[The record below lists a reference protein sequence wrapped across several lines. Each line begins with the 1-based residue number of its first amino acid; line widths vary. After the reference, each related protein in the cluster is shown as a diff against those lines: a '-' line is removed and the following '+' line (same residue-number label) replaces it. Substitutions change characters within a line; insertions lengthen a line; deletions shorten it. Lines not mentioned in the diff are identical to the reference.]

1 MSLWRRPSGIYESHI
16 MVDGVRYRKS
26 TGTSNKRLAER
37 IDHKHQ
43 EELLAKR
50 FQVEEHEFNPAMKFS
65 ELVTRFLAAGSKPWH
80 RERLNIILPYFAG
93 IEIGHISKSVVERY
107 RAHRHSQKKITE
119 STVNHDLQCLRH
131 ILYWAVDQRF
141 IPENPLTR
149 LKLEKPRRKKRPV
162 ISLEDEEKLLQAA
175 AEHLRKII
183 ICALYT
189 GMRRGEILSQR
200 WEDVDFSRRLLYVT
214 HSKTAGG
221 ESRELPLTKRLF
233 ELLSKER
240 QPEGLIFTLK
250 GKRIHQLKTGWRAA
264 IRRANI
270 RYYRFKDLRSSFNS
284 RLIEA
289 GVIKDVR
296 KELMGHSRN
305 EDTNDLYSHIELPIL
320 REAIEKLEQWV
331 EKQKRKEE
339 PKPPGGTTPQHAQM
353 QSLGDEPL
361 LTNEK
366 WQEAKHLRI
375 N

>member
-37 IDHKHQ
+37 IDKKNE

-50 FQVEEHEFNPAMKFS
+50 FQVEEHAFDPSMKFA
-65 ELVTRFLAAGSKPWH
+65 ELTTRFLAAGSKPWH
-80 RERLNIILPYFAG
+80 RERLRVVLPYFAG
-93 IEIGHISKSVVERY
+93 MEVGHISKSVVDRY
-107 RAHRHSQKKITE
+107 RAHRHSEKKVTE
-119 STVNHDLQCLRH
+119 STINHDLQCLRH
-131 ILYWAVDQRF
+131 ILYWAVDQGYL
-141 IPENPLTR
+141 PENPLKR

-162 ISLEDEEKLLQAA
+162 MSLEDEIKLLQAA
-175 AEHLRKII
+175 APHLRKIV
-183 ICALYT
+183 ICALAT

-200 WEDVDFSRRLLYVT
+200 WEDVDFSRRLLCVT
-214 HSKTAGG
+214 RSKTAGG
-221 ESRELPLTKRLF
+221 ESREIPLTKRLF
-233 ELLSKER
+233 DLLSEER

-250 GKRIHQLKTGWRAA
+250 GRPIQQLKTGWKAA
-264 IRRANI
+264 IRRAKL

-320 REAIEKLEQWV
+320 REAIEKLELWV
-331 EKQKRKEE
+331 ENHTKKEE
-339 PKPPGGTTPQHAQM
+339 MSANKSSQGAQS
-353 QSLGDEPL
+353 QWREDEPL
-361 LTNEK
+361 VANRE
-366 WQEAKHLRI
+366 WQENRRLRI

>member
-1 MSLWRRPSGIYESHI
+1 VSLWRRPSGVYESHI

-131 ILYWAVDQRF
+131 ILYWAVDQGF

-162 ISLEDEEKLLQAA
+162 ISLEDEEKLLQTA

-189 GMRRGEILSQR
+189 GMRRGEILSQD
-200 WEDVDFSRRLLYVT
+200 WLDIDFSRRVLSVT
-214 HSKTAGG
+214 RSKTAGG
-221 ESRELPLTKRLF
+221 ESREIPLTKRLF

-240 QPEGLIFTLK
+240 RPEGLIFTFD
-250 GKRIHQLKTGWRAA
+250 GKPIHQLKTGWRAA
-264 IRRANI
+264 IRRAKI

-331 EKQKRKEE
+331 EKQKSKEE
-339 PKPPGGTTPQHAQM
+339 PKTPGRTSPQNVQT
-353 QSLGDEPL
+353 QPLESEQFVTNDE
-361 LTNEK
+361 
-366 WQEAKHLRI
+366 WQENRRLRV

>member
-1 MSLWRRPSGIYESHI
+1 

-65 ELVTRFLAAGSKPWH
+65 ELATRFLAAGSKPWH

-93 IEIGHISKSVVERY
+93 IEIGHISKSVIERY

-131 ILYWAVDQRF
+131 ILYWAVDEGF

-162 ISLEDEEKLLQAA
+162 MSLEDEERLLLAA
-175 AEHLRKII
+175 ADHLKKII
-183 ICALYT
+183 ICGLDA
-189 GMRRGEILSQR
+189 GMRRGEILSQD
-200 WEDVDFSRRLLYVT
+200 WLDIDFSRRVLSVT
-214 HSKTAGG
+214 RSKTAGG
-221 ESRELPLTKRLF
+221 ESREIPLTKRLF
-233 ELLSKER
+233 ELLSKEQKR
-240 QPEGLIFTLK
+240 EGLIFTFD
-250 GKRIHQLKTGWRAA
+250 GKSIHQLKTGWKAA
-264 IRRANI
+264 IRRAKI

-331 EKQKRKEE
+331 EKQNRKEE
-339 PKPPGGTTPQHAQM
+339 LKIPGGTSPQNAQT
-353 QSLGDEPL
+353 QPLESEPL
-361 LTNEK
+361 VTNEQ
-366 WQEAKHLRI
+366 WGSPKHLRV